1 MCGTGVTAVV
11 VDVALELAEIGG
23 SKKVYDGSW
32 TSVTTS
38 KVNEPNGLT
47 ARGYR
52 EWAQRVDES
61 SGLIV
66 KS

>member
-11 VDVALELAEIGG
+11 VDIALDQAGIGG
-23 SKKVYDGSW
+23 ARKVYDGSW
-32 TSVTTS
+32 TSVTIS
-38 KVNEPNGLT
+38 KVSKPNELT
-47 ARGYR
+47 LTGYR
-52 EWAQRVDES
+52 EWAQRVDKS

>member
-11 VDVALELAEIGG
+11 VDVALEQAEIGG
-23 SKKVYDGSW
+23 NKKVYDGSW

-47 ARGYR
+47 LSGYR
-52 EWAQRVDES
+52 EWAQRVDKS
-61 SGLIV
+61 SGLIA